1 MGSAYAI
8 KEEERRKKKN
18 TSVTHDTHTLS
29 CIRAVSMGLSLMC
42 LRTQLAVKGLTGSF
56 VVLAVSLVDTI
67 LFDDALFL
75 FTRETDLL
83 GSVSATL
90 TAERPEN
97 PL

>member
-1 MGSAYAI
+1 
-8 KEEERRKKKN
+8 
-18 TSVTHDTHTLS
+18 
-29 CIRAVSMGLSLMC
+29 MGLSLMC
-42 LRTQLAVKGLTGSF
+42 LRTQLAVKGLTGIV

-67 LFDDALFL
+67 LFDDALIL

-90 TAERPEN
+90 TAERLEN

>member
-1 MGSAYAI
+1 
-8 KEEERRKKKN
+8 
-18 TSVTHDTHTLS
+18 
-29 CIRAVSMGLSLMC
+29 MGLSLMC
-42 LRTQLAVKGLTGSF
+42 LRTQLAVKGFTGIRM
-56 VVLAVSLVDTI
+56 VLAVSLVDMI

-90 TAERPEN
+90 TAEHLEN

>member
-1 MGSAYAI
+1 
-8 KEEERRKKKN
+8 
-18 TSVTHDTHTLS
+18 
-29 CIRAVSMGLSLMC
+29 MGLSLMC
-42 LRTQLAVKGLTGSF
+42 LRTQLAVKGLTGIF

-83 GSVSATL
+83 GSVSTTL
-90 TAERPEN
+90 TAERLEN